1 MFSLKYR
8 VEYNT
13 NPNYP
18 LSREFSTT
26 TLVVPSEVYAN
37 EYLDLV
43 SLRGTILEVSL
54 TELENYT
61 PSNRQVYATTRS
73 WEGE

>member
-1 MFSLKYR
+1 MFSLKYK
-8 VEYNT
+8 VEYNS

-37 EYLDLV
+37 EYLDIVALQ
-43 SLRGTILEVSL
+43 GTILEVTL
-54 TELENYT
+54 TELPNYK
-61 PSNRQVYATTRS
+61 PSKRVVFATTRS
-73 WEGE
+73 WE

>member
-8 VEYNT
+8 VEYNS

-43 SLRGTILEVSL
+43 ALQGTILEVTL
-54 TELENYT
+54 TELPNWK
-61 PSNRQVYATTRS
+61 PSNRKVYATTRS
-73 WEGE
+73 WE

>member
-1 MFSLKYR
+1 MFSLKYK
-8 VEYNT
+8 VEYNS

-37 EYLDLV
+37 EYLDIVALQ
-43 SLRGTILEVSL
+43 GTILEVTL
-54 TELENYT
+54 TELHNYT
-61 PSNRQVYATTRS
+61 PSNRKVYATSRS
-73 WEGE
+73 WE

>member
-8 VEYNT
+8 VEYNS

-37 EYLDLV
+37 EYLDIVALQ
-43 SLRGTILEVSL
+43 GTILEVTL
-54 TELENYT
+54 TELPNYT
-61 PSNRQVYATTRS
+61 PSNRKVYATSRS
-73 WEGE
+73 WE

>member
-43 SLRGTILEVSL
+43 ALRGTILEVSL

-61 PSNRQVYATTRS
+61 PSNRQVYATNRS
-73 WEGE
+73 WE

>member
-8 VEYNT
+8 VEYNS

-43 SLRGTILEVSL
+43 ALRGTILEITL
-54 TELENYT
+54 TELPNYK
-61 PSNRQVYATTRS
+61 PSTRKVYATTRS
-73 WEGE
+73 WE

>member
-8 VEYNT
+8 VEYNS

-37 EYLDLV
+37 EYLDIVALQ
-43 SLRGTILEVSL
+43 GTILEVTL
-54 TELENYT
+54 TELPNYT
-61 PSNRQVYATTRS
+61 PSNRKVYATTRS
-73 WEGE
+73 WE

>member
-73 WEGE
+73 WE